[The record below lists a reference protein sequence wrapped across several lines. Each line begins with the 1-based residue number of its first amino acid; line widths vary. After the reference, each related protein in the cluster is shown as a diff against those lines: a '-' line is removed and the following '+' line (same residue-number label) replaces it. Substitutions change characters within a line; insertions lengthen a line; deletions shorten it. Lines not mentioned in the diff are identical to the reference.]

1 MTVSISRASFGG
13 CAACL
18 RRFWRP
24 AACCHQ
30 CVAVIRCFWL
40 ITAWFCDFQ
49 LQACVLFVRQSMK
62 LVGAAFGS
70 RFISRLAFISCFF
83 WLASTGNVRE
93 TPRVAT
99 RLERGRSWFLP
110 APGAQTRDQCIEG
123 FSFWAGHVRGGDS
136 LEGRV
141 RKPGLCEDRSARIC
155 CAAALCRAKRWHTGS
170 LDAAQG
176 AEGSRYSCHCAR
188 AWLADKRSQ
197 GRIDEKAFRLHFCT
211 GFWHHWCGLAVKFVS
226 PSSSSRPRLAALNP
240 KSTWKGA
247 QGPSHYIIL

>member
-1 MTVSISRASFGG
+1 MSEKLRELQQGLKEEGADSF
-13 CAACL
+13 
-18 RRFWRP
+18 RR
-24 AACCHQ
+24 Q
-30 CVAVIRCFWL
+30 
-40 ITAWFCDFQ
+40 
-49 LQACVLFVRQSMK
+49 VRK
-62 LVGAAFGS
+62 LGINALKA
-70 RFISRLAFISCFF
+70 
-83 WLASTGNVRE
+83 LASELCMSVEGI
-93 TPRVAT
+93 
-99 RLERGRSWFLP
+99 RLKE
-110 APGAQTRDQCIEG
+110 E
-123 FSFWAGHVRGGDS
+123 
-136 LEGRV
+136 V